1 MRSLSQFGPV
11 STDQELQTAGQP
23 GEAITLSEPLT
34 LIWSKA
40 GERGEKKHLYVENEI
55 LCDTEYLR
63 VTESHVYTFKHL
75 EELKLRSTYQL
86 KL

>member
-1 MRSLSQFGPV
+1 MGSLSHLGAV

-40 GERGEKKHLYVENEI
+40 GERGKKKHLYVENEI
-55 LCDTEYLR
+55 LCDTGYLQ
-63 VTESHVYTFKHL
+63 VTESHVHTFKHL
-75 EELKLRSTYQL
+75 EELKLGSTYQP
-86 KL
+86 KI